1 MCFDDFRVS
10 ISWCSSNPFT
20 FLGHLFD
27 LLDVFFFNALG
38 KGWGLLC
45 WNVWGRIRGCREELR
60 SLASALELLGIV
72 GTCVAIVV

>member
-27 LLDVFFFNALG
+27 LLDVFFSTLWERVGDCFA
-38 KGWGLLC
+38 
-45 WNVWGRIRGCREELR
+45 
-60 SLASALELLGIV
+60 
-72 GTCVAIVV
+72 GTCGDVLGAAGKS